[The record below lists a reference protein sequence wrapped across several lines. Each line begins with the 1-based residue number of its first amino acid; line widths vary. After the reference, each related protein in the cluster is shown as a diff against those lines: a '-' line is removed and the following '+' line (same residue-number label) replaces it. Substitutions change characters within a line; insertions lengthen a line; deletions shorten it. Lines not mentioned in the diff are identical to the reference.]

1 MMIYY
6 DYNKNKII
14 SKQWAYL
21 KVCSHFLL
29 FYYICH
35 SQPIKFRVMFLVLIG
50 YVVMF
55 LILSFFIYEVMFLV
69 LIWYVVIDFVMEYL
83 FMCNNYSTIW
93 LLLYYIK

>member
-1 MMIYY
+1 
-6 DYNKNKII
+6 
-14 SKQWAYL
+14 
-21 KVCSHFLL
+21 
-29 FYYICH
+29 
-35 SQPIKFRVMFLVLIG
+35 MFLVLIG